1 MNIGIYSEPHGGA
14 PGGAEFSVAA
24 LAEALR
30 HSHKVEIVQH
40 RPDFTI
46 DDLSRIFGAELDG
59 CTVRYVPV
67 EWPTYYG
74 PTQPW
79 RRARE
84 LRHWRAELSEPY
96 DLFVNFTHGLPP
108 FCHAPMGVLVVLFPW
123 FDRRKEGPCRLQGHT
138 LRDHLRRLVSEW
150 EWQRRFATYQVK
162 IAISHFTREYAR
174 TWWGLDCQVVYPPAS
189 GDFERTDK
197 TDAILSVGRFATL
210 GHSKKQLE
218 MMAAFR
224 RLESARLSGWEY
236 LSVGALGNS
245 NEDAEYFGKVRCAA
259 AGGRASV
266 LANVDHM
273 QLKRFFERSKIFW
286 HAAGYG
292 EDETLHP
299 QLSEHFGIVTV
310 EAMSAG
316 CVPVVINKGGQSE
329 IVEHGVSGFLWNTLE
344 EMMDYT
350 AQLAEDNEL
359 RQRMAEAARARA
371 RLFGKQPYVG
381 QFLDILDRLVSSR

>member
-14 PGGAEFSVAA
+14 LGGAEFSVAA

-30 HSHKVEIVQH
+30 RAHKVEIVHH
-40 RPDFTI
+40 RPDLTI
-46 DDLSRIFGAELDG
+46 DDLSRVFGTELDG
-59 CTVRYVPV
+59 CTVRHVPV

-74 PTQPW
+74 PTRPW
-79 RRARE
+79 QRARE
-84 LRHWRAELSEPY
+84 ARQLRAELSEPY

-108 FCHAPMGVLVVLFPW
+108 FCHAPRGVLVVLFPW
-123 FDRRKEGPCRLQGHT
+123 FDRRNEGPCRRQGHT
-138 LRDHLRRLVSEW
+138 LRDHMRRLFSDW
-150 EWQRRFATYQVK
+150 EWRRRFATYQVK
-162 IAISHFTREYAR
+162 LANSLFTREYAR
-174 TWWGLDCQVVYPPAS
+174 RWWNVDCQVVYPPAG

-197 TDAILSVGRFATL
+197 ADAILSVGRFATL

-224 RLESARLSGWEY
+224 RLECVHPSGWEY
-236 LSVGALGNS
+236 LSVGSLGNS
-245 NEDAEYFGKVRCAA
+245 QADAEYFEKVRCAA
-259 AGGRASV
+259 AGGRACV
-266 LANVDHM
+266 LANVDRL

-292 EDETLHP
+292 EDETLRP

-329 IVEHGVSGFLWNTLE
+329 IVDHGVSGFLWNTLD
-344 EMMDYT
+344 EMMHYT
-350 AQLAEDNEL
+350 ARLVKDAGL
-359 RQRMAEAARARA
+359 RQRMSETARARA
-371 RLFGKQPYVG
+371 KLFGKQRYVS
-381 QFLDILDRLVSSR
+381 QFLGILDRLAS